1 MERTLLECA
10 YRIETAKTA
19 DSAWERLVD
28 TLKRF
33 KLNKVIYATRDDGNL
48 PRWYILSNLPNA
60 WPRELAKD
68 PDFIEPFV
76 SFCCATFEPT
86 KVGAEYLDLNNHYI
100 DEYTRNYIKAVSE
113 FDWQAGI
120 GIPTALKGSGR
131 HGGFILGNAMMRYDF
146 ERSVMPLVDD
156 LRTLC
161 LVANSRFEAWR
172 KGSVPKDVERPLS
185 PREIQTLEMLS
196 RGLRPKQI
204 ADELNL
210 KESSIRLYAKNARSK
225 LGASNNNEA
234 VRLFIDRRQNS

>member
-1 MERTLLECA
+1 MDRTILECA
-10 YRIETAKTA
+10 YSIETAKTP
-19 DSAWERLVD
+19 DVAWARMLD
-28 TLKRF
+28 TLSRF
-33 KLNKVIYATRDDGNL
+33 KLDKVIYATRDDGSPPHWNV
-48 PRWYILSNLPNA
+48 RSSLPNS

-68 PDFIEPFV
+68 PEFIEPFV
-76 SFCCATFEPT
+76 TFCCATFEPT
-86 KVGAEYLDLNNHYI
+86 KVGAEYLDLNDHYI
-100 DEYTRNYIKAVSE
+100 DEYTREYIQTTTE
-113 FDWQAGI
+113 FDWHAGI

-161 LVANSRFEAWR
+161 LVANARFETWR
-172 KGSVPKDVERPLS
+172 KGEIHQDVVRPLS

-204 ADELNL
+204 ADELGL
-210 KESSIRLYAKNARSK
+210 KESSVRLYTKNARSK

-234 VRLFIDRRQNS
+234 VRLFIDRQHK